1 MNVKAIAIIRKCL
14 AMYHHDD
21 PTVILGP
28 IVEPIPCIK
37 SLPDQDVQ
45 EASPVDGSLAAVQVD
60 EKASI

>member
-1 MNVKAIAIIRKCL
+1 
-14 AMYHHDD
+14 MYHHDD